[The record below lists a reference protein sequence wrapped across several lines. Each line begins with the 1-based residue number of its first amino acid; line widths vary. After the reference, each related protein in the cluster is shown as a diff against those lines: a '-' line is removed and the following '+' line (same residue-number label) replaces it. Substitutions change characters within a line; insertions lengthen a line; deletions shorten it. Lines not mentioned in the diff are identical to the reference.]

1 MGDGSSLLRE
11 LQLFQGP
18 PALLLPKLMGGGFIT
33 ASPPTHQARSC
44 ISSSNCSYWLPGK
57 SWEMWIISSKLIC
70 RYNSILQVSEQPNSL
85 AGNQDMLCLK
95 TSRLNFQ
102 TGIQTAWDWGGPDE
116 ADEGRRGRSNL
127 GSGSA
132 AGPLNLTSGQISAA
146 L

>member
-1 MGDGSSLLRE
+1 MGDGSSLLRG

-18 PALLLPKLMGGGFIT
+18 LALLLPKLKGGGFIIT
-33 ASPPTHQARSC
+33 SPPTHQARSC

-70 RYNSILQVSEQPNSL
+70 RYNSILWVSEQPNSL

-95 TSRLNFQ
+95 TSRLSFQ
-102 TGIQTAWDWGGPDE
+102 TGIQTAWDWGGLDE
-116 ADEGRRGRSNL
+116 ADEGRHGHSNL
-127 GSGSA
+127 GSGLA